1 MHRYVCLSC
10 FPSLPLVGFL
20 CPKRKYNHLFCVEHK
35 TRSGWEELELEL
47 PRPINNNDIT
57 AEQKSVL
64 GVYSPHLRRCSVV

>member
-1 MHRYVCLSC
+1 MFAFHVFLW
-10 FPSLPLVGFL
+10 LVIFAQ
-20 CPKRKYNHLFCVEHK
+20 KENTYNHLFCVEHK